1 MNWTALWT
9 DGCFHQPLSDDL
21 SAPYEQRRALFAI
34 GTGHGGAGGGSKGS
48 RRGPRFSAVR
58 MRERQAQYA
67 ARDEARRAELKHL
80 ATIPVRRRT
89 TAEKQRVARLREI
102 ERARRRF
109 EKAQERRAPRLAA
122 RLAKAEARLRIRAD
136 RNEAKRRARQ
146 AQQAKRGDL
155 PIVRP
160 TRGEFARMIA
170 REAELGP
177 AGRWEPGE
185 DVAEL
190 FRQLSSEKQEEFIDQ
205 YMEDDEAFIDNNGE
219 PLGKKRTFFNPYQSS
234 V

>member
-1 MNWTALWT
+1 
-9 DGCFHQPLSDDL
+9 
-21 SAPYEQRRALFAI
+21 
-34 GTGHGGAGGGSKGS
+34 
-48 RRGPRFSAVR
+48 

-67 ARDEARRAELKHL
+67 ACAEARRAELKHL
-80 ATIPVRRRT
+80 TTIPARHRT

-102 ERARRRF
+102 ERAGRRL
-109 EKAQERRAPRLAA
+109 EMAQQRRAPRLAA
-122 RLAKAEARLRIRAD
+122 RLAKAEAQLRIRAET
-136 RNEAKRRARQ
+136 NKAKRRSRE
-146 AQQAKRGDL
+146 AQQARRGDR

-160 TRGEFARMIA
+160 TPAEFARMIA

-177 AGRWEPGE
+177 ASTWEPGE

-205 YMEDDEAFIDNNGE
+205 YMEDHQAFIDNNGE

>member
-1 MNWTALWT
+1 MSRASLWT
-9 DGCFHQPLSDDL
+9 DGCFDQRLSDSL
-21 SAPYEQRRALFAI
+21 SAPYEQRRALFVI
-34 GTGHGGAGGGSKGS
+34 GSGNSGAGGRAGRSH
-48 RRGPRFSAVR
+48 RGPRFGAGR

-67 ARDEARRAELKHL
+67 ARGQARQAELTHL
-80 ATIPVRRRT
+80 ATIPARRRT
-89 TAEKQRVARLREI
+89 PAEKQRVARLREI
-102 ERARRRF
+102 ERAGRRF
-109 EKAQERRAPRLAA
+109 ATAQERAAPRLAA
-122 RLAKAEARLRIRAD
+122 RLAKAQALLRIRAD
-136 RNEAKRRARQ
+136 TNEAKRRARR
-146 AQQAKRGDL
+146 AQQAGRGDR
-155 PIVRP
+155 PIARP
-160 TRGEFARMIA
+160 TREEFALMIA

-205 YMEDDEAFIDNNGE
+205 YMEDHQAFIENEGR